1 MKEIIVVNK
10 INGEINRVG
19 LYEVGGNRRMKW
31 VKWLRKKD
39 YREYVLIN
47 KVEILEQ
54 EI

>member
-1 MKEIIVVNK
+1 MREVIIVNK

-19 LYEVGGNRRMKW
+19 LYEVDNNRRMKW

-39 YREYVLIN
+39 YREYALIN
-47 KVEILEQ
+47 KVEVFEQ

>member
-1 MKEIIVVNK
+1 MKEIIIINK
-10 INGEINRVG
+10 VNGEINRVG
-19 LYEVGGNRRMKW
+19 LYLVANRRMKW

-39 YREYVLIN
+39 YREYALIN

>member
-1 MKEIIVVNK
+1 MKEVIIVNK

-19 LYEVGGNRRMKW
+19 LYLVDANRRMKW

-39 YREYVLIN
+39 YKEYALIN
-47 KVEILEQ
+47 NVEIFEQ